1 MARKN
6 KNNSV
11 PFEEYLNEILEEKG
25 EKGYIAAIMAAAE
38 AAEGPKRLPKEY
50 WGGYRLSD
58 E

>member
-1 MARKN
+1 MKRT

-11 PFEEYLNEILEEKG
+11 SFDEYLNEIFEKKG
-25 EKGYIAAIMAAAE
+25 EKAYIAAIMAAAKSK
-38 AAEGPKRLPKEY
+38 EGPKRLPQEY

>member
-1 MARKN
+1 MKRT

-11 PFEEYLNEILEEKG
+11 SFEEYLNELFEEKG
-25 EKGYIAAIMAAAE
+25 EKAYIAAIMSAANSK
-38 AAEGPKRLPKEY
+38 EGPKRLPQEY

>member
-1 MARKN
+1 MAKRN

-11 PFEEYLNEILEEKG
+11 PFEEYLNELLEEKG
-25 EKGYIAAIMAAAE
+25 EKAYIAAIMCAANVK
-38 AAEGPKRLPKEY
+38 EGPKRLPKDY

>member
-1 MARKN
+1 MKRT

-11 PFEEYLNEILEEKG
+11 SFDEYLNEIFEEKG
-25 EKGYIAAIMAAAE
+25 EKAYIAAIMAAAKSK
-38 AAEGPKRLPKEY
+38 EGPKRLPQEY

>member
-1 MARKN
+1 MKRT

-11 PFEEYLNEILEEKG
+11 SFDEYFNEIFDETG
-25 EKGYIAAIMAAAE
+25 EKAYIAAIMAAAKSK
-38 AAEGPKRLPKEY
+38 EGPKRLPHEY

>member
-6 KNNSV
+6 KNNSIS
-11 PFEEYLNEILEEKG
+11 FDEYLNEIWEDKG
-25 EKGYIAAIMAAAE
+25 EKAYIAAIMAATQAK
-38 AAEGPKRLPKEY
+38 EGPKRLPQEY

>member
-6 KNNSV
+6 KNNSIS
-11 PFEEYLNEILEEKG
+11 FDEYLNEIWEDKG
-25 EKGYIAAIMAAAE
+25 EKGYIAAIMAAAN
-38 AAEGPKRLPKEY
+38 AKEGPKHLPQDY

>member
-1 MARKN
+1 MKRT

-11 PFEEYLNEILEEKG
+11 SFEEYLEEILEEKG
-25 EKGYIAAIMAAAE
+25 EKAYIAAIMAATE
-38 AAEGPKRLPKEY
+38 AKEGPKRLSKEY